1 MAAKQDGL
9 WLRLFVIVWHTTWQ
23 HAYLYDWRWNKRV
36 PTRPDLS
43 LFRWDALCRAPYS
56 LRATDE
62 KPQRCTGATMSLWKL
77 SEDFP
82 VFFLV
87 FFWGG
92 SSFFI
97 DLSWFIVS
105 HHRFKWTKRC
115 HWCSCDVECVGFMM
129 IRAEQVC
136 DVREGW
142 KIINLSLT
150 KMEDIGYRSSA
161 KEWVK
166 RGRKF

>member
-1 MAAKQDGL
+1 MIFENVVLSSPSGECLMAAKQDGL

-77 SEDFP
+77 HEDFP

-87 FFWGG
+87 FLGG
-92 SSFFI
+92 DLRFLLI
-97 DLSWFIVS
+97 YRDLSLVIMGLNELKGAIDAVVMWSV
-105 HHRFKWTKRC
+105 WAL
-115 HWCSCDVECVGFMM
+115 W
-129 IRAEQVC
+129 
-136 DVREGW
+136 W
-142 KIINLSLT
+142 
-150 KMEDIGYRSSA
+150 
-161 KEWVK
+161 
-166 RGRKF
+166 